1 MINKILKLNDNLINQ
16 IAAGEVVDNPA
27 SVIKELIENS
37 IDAKSKN
44 ITVFIE
50 DGGKK
55 SILIVDDGHGMHKE
69 DLVNAFER
77 FATSKIEN
85 NKDLEN
91 INTLGFRGEALPS
104 ISSVSKITIKSK
116 NSLNTGHLL
125 EIDAGKIIN
134 SKPDSISKGTSI
146 HVKNLFFNVPARL
159 KFLKK
164 DTTEYRKILFLF
176 KVFALSNPKISF
188 SLFNSGKEIYNLQST
203 DLQSRIVDI
212 YGDEYKDSLIEID
225 FKQDNFII
233 TGFAGNL
240 SLVKKRRGNQF
251 TFINGRFIINPL
263 VNQTVYN
270 SYDSLIDRG
279 EFPFFLLN
287 INLKNSFIDI
297 NVHPKKTEIKFKNE
311 MQIQHVVKKSIVKA
325 LKNKIKMI
333 PNLYTPK
340 ENYDSQV
347 IGLPFGENKNF
358 TSDISKDKVDK
369 MFNDSSI
376 NISNDIKVWQIHNK
390 YILTEISSG
399 LIVIDQHVAHE
410 RILYEMAKKSLER
423 GGLNS
428 QKIMFP
434 ITLKYSP
441 EDFSSLLDI
450 LPYLN
455 KIGFDIREFGENSVI
470 IEGSPPELSNGKE
483 KEVISDILDNYIEH
497 KQLNSSFIDYMAATY
512 SCKAAIKAGDKLD
525 ESECVN
531 LIDKLFS
538 TKHPYYCPHG
548 RPIIINLSISDLD
561 KRFERI

>member
-1 MINKILKLNDNLINQ
+1 MINKVIKLNDKLINQ

-44 ITVFIE
+44 IKVFID

-55 SILIVDDGHGMHKE
+55 SILIIDDGCGMHKE

-77 FATSKIEN
+77 FATSKIESE
-85 NKDLEN
+85 KDLSN

-116 NSLNTGHLL
+116 NKLNNGHLL
-125 EIDAGKIIN
+125 EIDAGKITD
-134 SKPDSISKGTSI
+134 SKPDSITIGTSI
-146 HVKNLFFNVPARL
+146 HIKNLFFNVPARL

-164 DTTEYRKILFLF
+164 DTTEYQKILVLF
-176 KVFALSNPKISF
+176 KVFSLSNPEISF
-188 SLFNSGKEIYNLQST
+188 SLYNDKKEVYNLPSS
-203 DLQSRIVDI
+203 DLKSRIINI
-212 YGDEYKDSLIEID
+212 YGIDYKDSLIEVD
-225 FKQDNFII
+225 FIQDKFKVSGYI
-233 TGFAGNL
+233 GNL

-251 TFINGRFIINPL
+251 SFINGRYILNPL
-263 VNQTVYN
+263 INQTVYN
-270 SYDSLIDRG
+270 SYDSLISRG

-287 INLKNSFIDI
+287 IKLDNSFIDI

-311 MQIQHVVKKSIVKA
+311 LQIQHIVKKAVVKS
-325 LKNKIKMI
+325 LKNKIEVI
-333 PNLYTPK
+333 PNLYKPK
-340 ENYDSQV
+340 ENYNSQL
-347 IGLPFGENKNF
+347 IDLPFDQLDKSSN
-358 TSDISKDKVDK
+358 DISKETVDK
-369 MFNDSSI
+369 MFNNDSLSL
-376 NISNDIKVWQIHNK
+376 SNDIKVWQIHNK

-410 RILYEMAKKSLER
+410 RILYEMAKKSLD
-423 GGLNS
+423 GIGLNS
-428 QKIMFP
+428 QKLMFP
-434 ITLKYSP
+434 ITIDYTP
-441 EDFSSLLDI
+441 EDFNNLLDI

-455 KIGFDIREFGENSVI
+455 KIGFDVRQFGGNSVI

-483 KEVISDILDNYIEH
+483 QEVIDDILDNFIEH

-525 ESECVN
+525 ETECIN

-538 TKHPYYCPHG
+538 TKHPYYCPH
-548 RPIIINLSISDLD
+548 
-561 KRFERI
+561 

>member
-69 DLVNAFER
+69 DMVNAFER

-116 NSLNTGHLL
+116 NSSNTGHLL
-125 EIDAGKIIN
+125 EIDSGKIIN

-188 SLFNSGKEIYNLQST
+188 SLFNEGKKIYNLQST

-212 YGDEYKDSLIEID
+212 YGIEYKDSLIEID
-225 FKQDNFII
+225 FKQDNFTI

-251 TFINGRFIINPL
+251 TFINGRFIINSL

-270 SYDSLIDRG
+270 SYDSLIDRA

-287 INLKNSFIDI
+287 IKLNNSFIDI

-376 NISNDIKVWQIHNK
+376 DISNDIKVWQIHNK

-410 RILYEMAKKSLER
+410 RILYEMAKKSIET

-441 EDFSSLLDI
+441 EDFSNLLDI

-483 KEVISDILDNYIEH
+483 KEVINDILDNYIEH

>member
-1 MINKILKLNDNLINQ
+1 MINKIIKLNDNLINQ

-69 DLVNAFER
+69 DMVNAFER

-188 SLFNSGKEIYNLQST
+188 SLFNGGKEIYNLQST

-287 INLKNSFIDI
+287 INLKSSFIDI

-376 NISNDIKVWQIHNK
+376 DISNDIKVWQIHNK

-410 RILYEMAKKSLER
+410 RILYEMAKKSIET

>member
-1 MINKILKLNDNLINQ
+1 MINKVIKLNDKLINQ

-44 ITVFIE
+44 IKIFIE

-55 SILIVDDGHGMHKE
+55 SILILDDGLGMHKE
-69 DLVNAFER
+69 DLLNAFER
-77 FATSKIEN
+77 FATSKIESEE
-85 NKDLEN
+85 DLEN

-116 NSLNTGHLL
+116 NDSNDGHLL
-125 EIDAGKIIN
+125 EIDGGKITD
-134 SKPDSISKGTSI
+134 SKPDSITKGTSI

-164 DTTEYRKILFLF
+164 DTTEYQKILVLF
-176 KVFALSNPKISF
+176 KVFALSNPEISF
-188 SLFNSGKEIYNLQST
+188 SLFNEKKEIYNLPSSN
-203 DLQSRIVDI
+203 LKSRIINI
-212 YGDEYKDSLIEID
+212 YGIDYKDSLIEVD
-225 FKQDNFII
+225 FIQDEFKVSGYI
-233 TGFAGNL
+233 GNL

-251 TFINGRFIINPL
+251 TFINGRYILNTLI
-263 VNQTVYN
+263 NQTVYN
-270 SYDSLIDRG
+270 SYDSLISRG

-287 INLKNSFIDI
+287 FSLNNSFIDI

-311 MQIQHVVKKSIVKA
+311 LQIQHIVKKSVVKS
-325 LKNKIKMI
+325 LKNKIEVI

-340 ENYDSQV
+340 ENYNSQ
-347 IGLPFGENKNF
+347 IMDLPFNELNKN
-358 TSDISKDKVDK
+358 TNNVSKETVDK
-369 MFNDSSI
+369 MFVDNNLSL
-376 NISNDIKVWQIHNK
+376 SNDMKVWQIHNK

-410 RILYEMAKKSLER
+410 RILYEMAKKSLD
-423 GGLNS
+423 GKGLNS
-428 QKIMFP
+428 QKLMFP
-434 ITLKYSP
+434 ITINYTP
-441 EDFSSLLDI
+441 EDFNSLLDI

-455 KIGFDIREFGENSVI
+455 KIGFDIREFGNNSVI
-470 IEGSPPELSNGKE
+470 IEGSPPELTNGKE
-483 KEVISDILDNYIEH
+483 KDVIDDILDNFIEH

-548 RPIIINLSISDLD
+548 RPIIINLSINDLD
-561 KRFERI
+561 KRFERL

>member
-1 MINKILKLNDNLINQ
+1 MINKVIKLNDKLINQ

-37 IDAKSKN
+37 IDAKSKS
-44 ITVFIE
+44 IKIFIK

-55 SILIVDDGHGMHKE
+55 SILILDDGHGMHKE
-69 DLVNAFER
+69 DLINAFER

-85 NKDLEN
+85 EEDLEN

-116 NSLNTGHLL
+116 NNKNIGHLL
-125 EIDAGKIIN
+125 EIDGGKILD
-134 SKPDSISKGTSI
+134 SKPDGIDKGTSI

-164 DTTEYRKILFLF
+164 DTTEYQKILVLF
-176 KVFALSNPKISF
+176 KVFALSNPEISF
-188 SLFNSGKEIYNLQST
+188 SLYNEKKEIYHLPSSNLE
-203 DLQSRIVDI
+203 SRIINI
-212 YGDEYKDSLIEID
+212 YGIDYKNSLIEVD
-225 FKQDNFII
+225 FIQDEFKVSGYI
-233 TGFAGNL
+233 GNL

-251 TFINGRFIINPL
+251 TFINGRYILNPL
-263 VNQTVYN
+263 INQTVYN
-270 SYDSLIDRG
+270 SYDSLISRG

-287 INLKNSFIDI
+287 LKLNNSFIDV

-311 MQIQHVVKKSIVKA
+311 LQIQHIVKKSVSKA
-325 LKNKIKMI
+325 LKNKIEVI

-340 ENYDSQV
+340 ENYNSQ
-347 IGLPFGENKNF
+347 IIDLPFNELNKNRN
-358 TSDISKDKVDK
+358 DISKETVDK
-369 MFNDSSI
+369 MFTDN
-376 NISNDIKVWQIHNK
+376 NLALSNDMKVWQIHNK

-410 RILYEMAKKSLER
+410 RILYEMAKKSLD
-423 GGLNS
+423 GKGLNS
-428 QKIMFP
+428 QKLMFP
-434 ITLKYSP
+434 ITINYTP
-441 EDFSSLLDI
+441 EDFNNLLDI

-455 KIGFDIREFGENSVI
+455 KIGFDIREFGNNSVI

-483 KEVISDILDNYIEH
+483 KEVIDDILDNFIEH

-525 ESECVN
+525 ESECIN

-548 RPIIINLSISDLD
+548 RPIIINLSINDLD
-561 KRFERI
+561 KRFERL

>member
-1 MINKILKLNDNLINQ
+1 MINKVIKLNDKLINQ

-37 IDAKSKN
+37 IDAKSKS
-44 ITVFIE
+44 IKIFIE

-55 SILIVDDGHGMHKE
+55 SILILDDGYGMHKE
-69 DLVNAFER
+69 DLINAFER

-85 NKDLEN
+85 EEDLEN

-116 NSLNTGHLL
+116 NNKNIGHLL
-125 EIDAGKIIN
+125 EIDGGKILD
-134 SKPDSISKGTSI
+134 SKPDSIDKGTSI

-164 DTTEYRKILFLF
+164 DTTEYQKILVLF
-176 KVFALSNPKISF
+176 KVFALSNPEISF
-188 SLFNSGKEIYNLQST
+188 SLYNEKKEIYHLPSSNLE
-203 DLQSRIVDI
+203 SRIINI
-212 YGDEYKDSLIEID
+212 YGTDYKNSLIEVD
-225 FKQDNFII
+225 FIQDEFKVSGYI
-233 TGFAGNL
+233 GNL

-251 TFINGRFIINPL
+251 TFINGRYILNPL
-263 VNQTVYN
+263 INQTVYN
-270 SYDSLIDRG
+270 SYDSLISRG

-287 INLKNSFIDI
+287 LKLNNSFIDV

-311 MQIQHVVKKSIVKA
+311 LQIQHIVKKSVSKA
-325 LKNKIKMI
+325 LKNKIEVI

-340 ENYDSQV
+340 ENYNSQ
-347 IGLPFGENKNF
+347 IIDLPFNELNKNRN
-358 TSDISKDKVDK
+358 DISKETVDK
-369 MFNDSSI
+369 MFTDN
-376 NISNDIKVWQIHNK
+376 NLALSNDMKVWQIHNK

-410 RILYEMAKKSLER
+410 RILYEMAKKSLD
-423 GGLNS
+423 GKGLNS
-428 QKIMFP
+428 QKLMFP
-434 ITLKYSP
+434 ITINYTP
-441 EDFSSLLDI
+441 EDFNNLLDI

-455 KIGFDIREFGENSVI
+455 KIGFDIREFGNNSVI

-483 KEVISDILDNYIEH
+483 KEVIDDILDNFIEH

-525 ESECVN
+525 ESECIN

-548 RPIIINLSISDLD
+548 RPIIINLSINDLD
-561 KRFERI
+561 KRFERL

>member
-1 MINKILKLNDNLINQ
+1 MINKVIKLNDKLINQ

-44 ITVFIE
+44 IKIFIE

-55 SILIVDDGHGMHKE
+55 SLQVLDDGCGMHKE
-69 DLVNAFER
+69 DLLNAFER
-77 FATSKIEN
+77 FATSKIESEE
-85 NKDLEN
+85 DLEN

-116 NSLNTGHLL
+116 NDSSDGHLL
-125 EIDAGKIIN
+125 EIDGGKITD
-134 SKPDSISKGTSI
+134 SKPDSITKGTSI

-164 DTTEYRKILFLF
+164 DKTEYQKILVLF
-176 KVFALSNPKISF
+176 KVFALSNPEISF
-188 SLFNSGKEIYNLQST
+188 SLYNEKKEIYNLPSSN
-203 DLQSRIVDI
+203 LKSRIINI
-212 YGDEYKDSLIEID
+212 YGTDYKDSLIEV
-225 FKQDNFII
+225 NFIQDEFKVSGYI
-233 TGFAGNL
+233 GNL
-240 SLVKKRRGNQF
+240 SLVKKRRGSQF
-251 TFINGRFIINPL
+251 TFINGRYILNPL
-263 VNQTVYN
+263 INQTVYN
-270 SYDSLIDRG
+270 SYDSLIARG

-287 INLKNSFIDI
+287 FKLHNSFIDI

-311 MQIQHVVKKSIVKA
+311 LQIQHIVKKSIVKS
-325 LKNKIKMI
+325 LKNKIEVI
-333 PNLYTPK
+333 PNLYTAK
-340 ENYDSQV
+340 ENYNSQ
-347 IGLPFGENKNF
+347 IIDFPFNEPNKSTN
-358 TSDISKDKVDK
+358 DISKETVDK
-369 MFNDSSI
+369 MFVDNNLSL
-376 NISNDIKVWQIHNK
+376 SNDIKVWQIHNK

-410 RILYEMAKKSLER
+410 RILYEMAKKSLET

-441 EDFSSLLDI
+441 EDFTNLLNI

-483 KEVISDILDNYIEH
+483 KEVINDILDNYIEH

-525 ESECVN
+525 ESECIN

-538 TKHPYYCPHG
+538 TNHPYYCPHG

>member
-69 DLVNAFER
+69 DMVNAFER

-116 NSLNTGHLL
+116 NSSNTGHLL
-125 EIDAGKIIN
+125 EIDSGKIIN

-188 SLFNSGKEIYNLQST
+188 SLFNEGKKIYNLQST

-212 YGDEYKDSLIEID
+212 YGIEYKDSLIEID
-225 FKQDNFII
+225 FKQDNFTI

-251 TFINGRFIINPL
+251 TFINGRFIINSL

-287 INLKNSFIDI
+287 IKLNNSFIDI

-376 NISNDIKVWQIHNK
+376 DISNDIKVWQIHNK

-410 RILYEMAKKSLER
+410 RILYEMAKKSIET

-441 EDFSSLLDI
+441 EDFSNLLDI

-483 KEVISDILDNYIEH
+483 KEVINDILDNYIEH

>member
-1 MINKILKLNDNLINQ
+1 MINKVIKLNDKLINQ

-44 ITVFIE
+44 IKIFIE

-55 SILIVDDGHGMHKE
+55 SILILDDGHGMHKE
-69 DLVNAFER
+69 DLLNAFER
-77 FATSKIEN
+77 FATSKIESEE
-85 NKDLEN
+85 DLEN

-116 NSLNTGHLL
+116 NDSNDGHLL
-125 EIDAGKIIN
+125 EIDGGKITD
-134 SKPDSISKGTSI
+134 SKPNSITKGTSI

-164 DTTEYRKILFLF
+164 DTIEYQKILVLF

-188 SLFNSGKEIYNLQST
+188 SLFNEKKEIYNLPSSN
-203 DLQSRIVDI
+203 LKSRIINI
-212 YGDEYKDSLIEID
+212 YGIDYKDSLIEVD
-225 FKQDNFII
+225 FIQDEFKVSGYI
-233 TGFAGNL
+233 GNL

-251 TFINGRFIINPL
+251 TFINGRYILNTLI
-263 VNQTVYN
+263 NQTVYN
-270 SYDSLIDRG
+270 SYDSLISRG

-287 INLKNSFIDI
+287 FSLNNSFIDI

-311 MQIQHVVKKSIVKA
+311 LQIQHIVKKSVVKS
-325 LKNKIKMI
+325 LKNKIEVI

-340 ENYDSQV
+340 ENYNSQ
-347 IGLPFGENKNF
+347 IIDLPFNESNRSTNNV
-358 TSDISKDKVDK
+358 SKETVDK
-369 MFNDSSI
+369 MFVDNNLSL
-376 NISNDIKVWQIHNK
+376 SNDMKVWQIHNK

-410 RILYEMAKKSLER
+410 RILYEMAKKSLD
-423 GGLNS
+423 GKGLNS
-428 QKIMFP
+428 QKLMFP
-434 ITLKYSP
+434 ITINYTP
-441 EDFSSLLDI
+441 EDFNSLLDI

-455 KIGFDIREFGENSVI
+455 KIGFDIREFGNNSVI
-470 IEGSPPELSNGKE
+470 IEGSPPELTNGKE
-483 KEVISDILDNYIEH
+483 KDVIDDILDNFIEH

-548 RPIIINLSISDLD
+548 RPIIINLSINDLD
-561 KRFERI
+561 KRFERL

>member
-69 DLVNAFER
+69 DMVNAFER

-188 SLFNSGKEIYNLQST
+188 SLFNGGKEIYNLQST

-347 IGLPFGENKNF
+347 IGLPFVENKNF

-376 NISNDIKVWQIHNK
+376 DISNNIKVWQIHNK

-410 RILYEMAKKSLER
+410 RILYEMAKKSLEA

-441 EDFSSLLDI
+441 EDFTNLLDI

-483 KEVISDILDNYIEH
+483 KEVINDILDNYIEH

-548 RPIIINLSISDLD
+548 RPIIINLSITDLD

>member
-1 MINKILKLNDNLINQ
+1 MINKVIKLNDKLINQ

-44 ITVFIE
+44 IKIFIK

-55 SILIVDDGHGMHKE
+55 SILILDDGQGMHKE
-69 DLVNAFER
+69 DLLNAFER
-77 FATSKIEN
+77 FATSKIESEE
-85 NKDLEN
+85 DLEN

-116 NSLNTGHLL
+116 NDSSDGHLL
-125 EIDAGKIIN
+125 EIDGGKITD
-134 SKPDSISKGTSI
+134 SKPDSITKGTSI

-164 DTTEYRKILFLF
+164 ETTEYQKILVLF
-176 KVFALSNPKISF
+176 KVFALSNPEISF
-188 SLFNSGKEIYNLQST
+188 SLFNEKKEIYNLPSSN
-203 DLQSRIVDI
+203 LKSRIINI
-212 YGDEYKDSLIEID
+212 YGIDYKDSLIEVD
-225 FKQDNFII
+225 FIQDEFKVSGYI
-233 TGFAGNL
+233 GNL

-251 TFINGRFIINPL
+251 TFINGRYILNTLI
-263 VNQTVYN
+263 NQTVYN
-270 SYDSLIDRG
+270 SYDSLISRG

-287 INLKNSFIDI
+287 FSLNNSFIDI

-311 MQIQHVVKKSIVKA
+311 LQIQHIVKKSVVKS
-325 LKNKIKMI
+325 LKNKIEVI

-340 ENYDSQV
+340 ENYNSQ
-347 IGLPFGENKNF
+347 IIDLPFNELNKN
-358 TSDISKDKVDK
+358 TNNVSKETVDK
-369 MFNDSSI
+369 MFVDNNLSL
-376 NISNDIKVWQIHNK
+376 SNDMKVWQIHNK

-410 RILYEMAKKSLER
+410 RILYEMAKKSLD
-423 GGLNS
+423 GKGLNS
-428 QKIMFP
+428 QKLMFP
-434 ITLKYSP
+434 ITINYTP
-441 EDFSSLLDI
+441 EDFNSLLDI

-455 KIGFDIREFGENSVI
+455 KIGFDIREFGNNSVI
-470 IEGSPPELSNGKE
+470 IEGSPPELTNGKE
-483 KEVISDILDNYIEH
+483 KDVIDDILDNFIEH

-548 RPIIINLSISDLD
+548 RPIIINLSINDLD
-561 KRFERI
+561 KRFERF

>member
-1 MINKILKLNDNLINQ
+1 MINKVIKLNDKLINQ

-37 IDAKSKN
+37 IDAKSKS
-44 ITVFIE
+44 IKIFIE

-55 SILIVDDGHGMHKE
+55 SILILDDGYGMHKE
-69 DLVNAFER
+69 DLINAFER

-85 NKDLEN
+85 EEDLEN

-116 NSLNTGHLL
+116 NNKNIGHLL
-125 EIDAGKIIN
+125 EIDGGKILD
-134 SKPDSISKGTSI
+134 SKPDSIDKGTSI

-164 DTTEYRKILFLF
+164 DTTEYQKILVLF
-176 KVFALSNPKISF
+176 KVFALSNPEISF
-188 SLFNSGKEIYNLQST
+188 SLYNEKKEIYHLPSSNLE
-203 DLQSRIVDI
+203 SRIINI
-212 YGDEYKDSLIEID
+212 YGTDYKNSLIEVD
-225 FKQDNFII
+225 FIQDEFKVSGYI
-233 TGFAGNL
+233 GNL

-251 TFINGRFIINPL
+251 TFINGRYILNPL
-263 VNQTVYN
+263 INQTVYN
-270 SYDSLIDRG
+270 SYDSLISRG

-287 INLKNSFIDI
+287 LKLNNSFIDV

-311 MQIQHVVKKSIVKA
+311 LQIQHIVKKSVSKA
-325 LKNKIKMI
+325 LKNKIEVI

-340 ENYDSQV
+340 ENYNSQ
-347 IGLPFGENKNF
+347 IIDLPFNELNKNRN
-358 TSDISKDKVDK
+358 DISKETIDK
-369 MFNDSSI
+369 MFTNNNLALSKDM
-376 NISNDIKVWQIHNK
+376 KVWQIHNK

-410 RILYEMAKKSLER
+410 RILYEMAKKSLD
-423 GGLNS
+423 GNGLNS
-428 QKIMFP
+428 QKLMFP
-434 ITLKYSP
+434 ITINYTP
-441 EDFSSLLDI
+441 EDFNNLLDI

-455 KIGFDIREFGENSVI
+455 KIGFDIREFGNNSVI

-483 KEVISDILDNYIEH
+483 KEVIDDILDNFIEH

-525 ESECVN
+525 ESECIN

-548 RPIIINLSISDLD
+548 RPIIINLSINDLD
-561 KRFERI
+561 KRFERL

>member
-1 MINKILKLNDNLINQ
+1 MINRIIKINDNLINQ

-69 DLVNAFER
+69 DMVNAFER

-287 INLKNSFIDI
+287 INLKSSFIDI

-340 ENYDSQV
+340 ENYDSQL

-376 NISNDIKVWQIHNK
+376 DISNDIKVWQIHNK

-410 RILYEMAKKSLER
+410 RILYEMAKKSIET

>member
-1 MINKILKLNDNLINQ
+1 MINKVIKLNDKLINQ

-44 ITVFIE
+44 INVYIE

-55 SILIVDDGHGMHKE
+55 SILIIDDGCGMHKE
-69 DLVNAFER
+69 DLLNAFER

-85 NKDLEN
+85 HKDLEN

-116 NSLNTGHLL
+116 NESNNGHLL
-125 EIDAGKIIN
+125 EIEAGKITD
-134 SKPDSISKGTSI
+134 SKPDSITKGTLV

-164 DTTEYRKILFLF
+164 DTTEYQKILVLF
-176 KVFALSNPKISF
+176 KVFSLSNPEISF
-188 SLFNSGKEIYNLQST
+188 SLYNDKKEVYNLLAS
-203 DLQSRIVDI
+203 DLKSRIINI
-212 YGDEYKDSLIEID
+212 YGIDYKDSLIEVD
-225 FKQDNFII
+225 FIQDEFTVNGYI
-233 TGFAGNL
+233 GNL

-251 TFINGRFIINPL
+251 SFINGRYILNPL
-263 VNQTVYN
+263 INQTVYN
-270 SYDSLIDRG
+270 SYDSLISRG

-287 INLKNSFIDI
+287 LKLNNSFIDI

-311 MQIQHVVKKSIVKA
+311 LQIQHIVKKAVVKS
-325 LKNKIKMI
+325 LKKKIEVI
-333 PNLYTPK
+333 PNLYKPK
-340 ENYDSQV
+340 ENYNNQLID
-347 IGLPFGENKNF
+347 LPFNELDNN
-358 TSDISKDKVDK
+358 SYDISKETVDK
-369 MFNDSSI
+369 MFNDTSLAL
-376 NISNDIKVWQIHNK
+376 SNDIKVWQIHNK

-410 RILYEMAKKSLER
+410 RILYEMAKKSLDGE
-423 GGLNS
+423 GLNS
-428 QKIMFP
+428 QKLMFP
-434 ITLKYSP
+434 ITIDYTP
-441 EDFSSLLDI
+441 EDFNNLLDI
-450 LPYLN
+450 IPYLN
-455 KIGFDIREFGENSVI
+455 KIGFDVRQFGDSSVI

-483 KEVISDILDNYIEH
+483 KEVIDDILDNFIEH

-525 ESECVN
+525 ETECIS

-548 RPIIINLSISDLD
+548 RPIIINLSINDLD
-561 KRFERI
+561 KRFERL

>member
-1 MINKILKLNDNLINQ
+1 MINRIIKLNDNLINQ

-69 DLVNAFER
+69 DMVNAFER

-287 INLKNSFIDI
+287 INLKSSFIDI

-358 TSDISKDKVDK
+358 NSDITKDKVDK

-376 NISNDIKVWQIHNK
+376 DISNDIKVWQIHNK

-410 RILYEMAKKSLER
+410 RILYEMAKKSIET

>member
-1 MINKILKLNDNLINQ
+1 MINRIIKLNDNLINQ

-69 DLVNAFER
+69 DMVNAFER

-287 INLKNSFIDI
+287 INLKSSFIDI

-340 ENYDSQV
+340 ENYDSQL

-376 NISNDIKVWQIHNK
+376 DISNDIKVWQIHNK

-410 RILYEMAKKSLER
+410 RILYEMAKKSIET

>member
-1 MINKILKLNDNLINQ
+1 LINKILKLNDNLINQ

-44 ITVFIE
+44 IKVFIE

-69 DLVNAFER
+69 DMVNAFER

-104 ISSVSKITIKSK
+104 ISSVSKTTIKSK
-116 NSLNTGHLL
+116 DSSNNGHLL

-134 SKPDSISKGTSI
+134 SKPDSISNGTSI

-188 SLFNSGKEIYNLQST
+188 SLINESKEIYNLQST
-203 DLQSRIVDI
+203 DLKSRIVDI
-212 YGDEYKDSLIEID
+212 YGNEYKDSLIEID

-287 INLKNSFIDI
+287 IKLKNSFIDI

-347 IGLPFGENKNF
+347 IDLPFGENKNF

-376 NISNDIKVWQIHNK
+376 DISNNIKVWQIHNK

-410 RILYEMAKKSLER
+410 RILYEMAKKSLET

-441 EDFSSLLDI
+441 EDFTNLLDI

-483 KEVISDILDNYIEH
+483 KEVINDILDNYIEH

-525 ESECVN
+525 ESECIN

>member
-37 IDAKSKN
+37 IDAKSEN

-69 DLVNAFER
+69 DMVNAFER

-188 SLFNSGKEIYNLQST
+188 SLFNGGKEIYNLQST

-240 SLVKKRRGNQF
+240 SLVKRRRGNQF

-347 IGLPFGENKNF
+347 IGLPFVENKNF

-376 NISNDIKVWQIHNK
+376 DISNDIKVWQIF
-390 YILTEISSG
+390 
-399 LIVIDQHVAHE
+399 
-410 RILYEMAKKSLER
+410 YEMAKQALER

-441 EDFSSLLDI
+441 EDFSNLLDI

-455 KIGFDIREFGENSVI
+455 KIGFDIREFGGNSVI

-483 KEVISDILDNYIEH
+483 KEVINETK
-497 KQLNSSFIDYMAATY
+497 KQ
-512 SCKAAIKAGDKLD
+512 
-525 ESECVN
+525 
-531 LIDKLFS
+531 
-538 TKHPYYCPHG
+538 
-548 RPIIINLSISDLD
+548 IS
-561 KRFERI
+561 

>member
-1 MINKILKLNDNLINQ
+1 MINKVIKLNDKLINQ

-37 IDAKSKN
+37 IDAKSKS
-44 ITVFIE
+44 IKIFIE

-55 SILIVDDGHGMHKE
+55 SILILDDGHGMHKE
-69 DLVNAFER
+69 DLINAFER

-85 NKDLEN
+85 EEDLEN

-116 NSLNTGHLL
+116 NNKNIGHLL
-125 EIDAGKIIN
+125 EIDGGKILD
-134 SKPDSISKGTSI
+134 SKPDSIDKGTSI

-164 DTTEYRKILFLF
+164 DTTEYQKILVLF
-176 KVFALSNPKISF
+176 KVFALSNPEISF
-188 SLFNSGKEIYNLQST
+188 SLYNEKKEIYHLPSSNLE
-203 DLQSRIVDI
+203 SRIINI
-212 YGDEYKDSLIEID
+212 YGIDYKNSLIEID
-225 FKQDNFII
+225 FIQDEFKVSGYI
-233 TGFAGNL
+233 GNL

-251 TFINGRFIINPL
+251 TFINGRYILNPL
-263 VNQTVYN
+263 INQTVYN
-270 SYDSLIDRG
+270 SYDSLISRG

-287 INLKNSFIDI
+287 LKLNNSFIDV

-311 MQIQHVVKKSIVKA
+311 LQIQHIVKKSVSKA
-325 LKNKIKMI
+325 LKNKIEVI

-340 ENYDSQV
+340 ENYNSQ
-347 IGLPFGENKNF
+347 IIDLPFNELNKNRN
-358 TSDISKDKVDK
+358 DISKETVDK
-369 MFNDSSI
+369 MFTDN
-376 NISNDIKVWQIHNK
+376 NLALSNDMKVWQIHNK

-410 RILYEMAKKSLER
+410 RILYEMAKKSLD
-423 GGLNS
+423 GKGLNS
-428 QKIMFP
+428 QKLMFP
-434 ITLKYSP
+434 ITINYTP
-441 EDFSSLLDI
+441 EDFNNLLDI

-455 KIGFDIREFGENSVI
+455 KIGFDIREFGNNSVI

-483 KEVISDILDNYIEH
+483 KEVIDDILDNFIEH

-525 ESECVN
+525 ESECIN

-548 RPIIINLSISDLD
+548 RPIIINLSINDLD
-561 KRFERI
+561 KRFERL

>member
-69 DLVNAFER
+69 DMVNAFER

-287 INLKNSFIDI
+287 INLKSSFIDI

-376 NISNDIKVWQIHNK
+376 DISNDIKVWQIHNK

-410 RILYEMAKKSLER
+410 RILYEMAKKSLET

>member
-1 MINKILKLNDNLINQ
+1 MINKVIKLNDKLINQ

-37 IDAKSKN
+37 IDAKSKS
-44 ITVFIE
+44 IKIFIE

-55 SILIVDDGHGMHKE
+55 SILILDDGHGMHKE
-69 DLVNAFER
+69 DLINAFER

-85 NKDLEN
+85 EEDLEN

-116 NSLNTGHLL
+116 NNKNIGHLL
-125 EIDAGKIIN
+125 EIDGGKILD
-134 SKPDSISKGTSI
+134 SKPDSIDKGTSI

-164 DTTEYRKILFLF
+164 DTIEYQKILVLF
-176 KVFALSNPKISF
+176 KVFALSNPEISF
-188 SLFNSGKEIYNLQST
+188 SLYNEKKEIYHLPSSNLE
-203 DLQSRIVDI
+203 SRIINI
-212 YGDEYKDSLIEID
+212 YGIDYKNSLIEV
-225 FKQDNFII
+225 NFIQDEFKVSGYI
-233 TGFAGNL
+233 GNL

-251 TFINGRFIINPL
+251 TFINGRYILNPL
-263 VNQTVYN
+263 INQTVYN
-270 SYDSLIDRG
+270 SYDSLISRG

-287 INLKNSFIDI
+287 LKLNNSFIDV

-311 MQIQHVVKKSIVKA
+311 LQIQHIVKKSVSKA
-325 LKNKIKMI
+325 LKNKIEVI

-340 ENYDSQV
+340 ENYNSQ
-347 IGLPFGENKNF
+347 IIDLPFNELNKNRN
-358 TSDISKDKVDK
+358 DISKETVDK
-369 MFNDSSI
+369 MFTDN
-376 NISNDIKVWQIHNK
+376 NLALSNDMKVWQIHNK

-410 RILYEMAKKSLER
+410 RILYEMAKKSLD
-423 GGLNS
+423 GKGLNS
-428 QKIMFP
+428 QKLMFP
-434 ITLKYSP
+434 ITINYTP
-441 EDFSSLLDI
+441 EDFNNLLDI

-455 KIGFDIREFGENSVI
+455 KIGFDIREFGNNSVI

-483 KEVISDILDNYIEH
+483 KEVIDDILDNFIEH

-525 ESECVN
+525 ESECIN

-548 RPIIINLSISDLD
+548 RPIIINLSINDLD
-561 KRFERI
+561 KRFERL

>member
-1 MINKILKLNDNLINQ
+1 MINKVIKLNDKLINQ

-37 IDAKSKN
+37 IDAKSKS
-44 ITVFIE
+44 IKIFIE

-55 SILIVDDGHGMHKE
+55 SILILDDGHGMHKE
-69 DLVNAFER
+69 DLINAFER

-85 NKDLEN
+85 EEDLEN

-116 NSLNTGHLL
+116 NNKNIGHLL
-125 EIDAGKIIN
+125 EIDGGKILD
-134 SKPDSISKGTSI
+134 SKPDNIDKGTSI

-164 DTTEYRKILFLF
+164 DTTEYQKILVLF
-176 KVFALSNPKISF
+176 KVFALSNPEISF
-188 SLFNSGKEIYNLQST
+188 SLYNEKKEIYHLPSSNLE
-203 DLQSRIVDI
+203 SRIINI
-212 YGDEYKDSLIEID
+212 YGTDYKNSLIEVD
-225 FKQDNFII
+225 FIQDEFKVSGYI
-233 TGFAGNL
+233 GNL

-251 TFINGRFIINPL
+251 TFINGRYILNPL
-263 VNQTVYN
+263 INQTVYN
-270 SYDSLIDRG
+270 SYDSLISRA

-287 INLKNSFIDI
+287 LKLNNSFIDV

-311 MQIQHVVKKSIVKA
+311 LQIQHIVKKSVSKA
-325 LKNKIKMI
+325 LKNKIEVI

-340 ENYDSQV
+340 ENYNSQ
-347 IGLPFGENKNF
+347 IIDLPFNELNKNRN
-358 TSDISKDKVDK
+358 DISKETVDK
-369 MFNDSSI
+369 MFTDN
-376 NISNDIKVWQIHNK
+376 NLALSNDMKVWQIHNK

-410 RILYEMAKKSLER
+410 RILYEMAKKSLD
-423 GGLNS
+423 GKGLNS
-428 QKIMFP
+428 QKLMFP
-434 ITLKYSP
+434 ITINYTP
-441 EDFSSLLDI
+441 EDFNNLLDI

-455 KIGFDIREFGENSVI
+455 KIGFDIREFGNNSVI

-483 KEVISDILDNYIEH
+483 KEVIDDILDNFIEH

-525 ESECVN
+525 ESECIN

-548 RPIIINLSISDLD
+548 RPIIINLSINDLD
-561 KRFERI
+561 KRFERL

>member
-1 MINKILKLNDNLINQ
+1 MINKVIKLNDKLINQ

-37 IDAKSKN
+37 IDAKSKS
-44 ITVFIE
+44 IKIFIE

-55 SILIVDDGHGMHKE
+55 SILILDDGHGMHKE
-69 DLVNAFER
+69 DLINAFER

-85 NKDLEN
+85 EEDLEN

-116 NSLNTGHLL
+116 NNKNIGHLL
-125 EIDAGKIIN
+125 EIDGGKILD
-134 SKPDSISKGTSI
+134 SKPDSIDKGTSI

-164 DTTEYRKILFLF
+164 DTTEYQKILVLF
-176 KVFALSNPKISF
+176 KVFALSNPEISF
-188 SLFNSGKEIYNLQST
+188 SLYNEKKEIYHLPSSNLE
-203 DLQSRIVDI
+203 SRIINI
-212 YGDEYKDSLIEID
+212 YGTDYKNSLIEVD
-225 FKQDNFII
+225 FIQDEFKVSGYI
-233 TGFAGNL
+233 GNL

-251 TFINGRFIINPL
+251 TFINGRYILNPL
-263 VNQTVYN
+263 INQTVYN
-270 SYDSLIDRG
+270 SYDSLISRG

-287 INLKNSFIDI
+287 LKLNNSFIDV

-311 MQIQHVVKKSIVKA
+311 LQIQHIVKKAVVKS
-325 LKNKIKMI
+325 LKKKIEVI
-333 PNLYTPK
+333 PNLYKPK
-340 ENYDSQV
+340 ENYNNQLID
-347 IGLPFGENKNF
+347 LPFNELDNN
-358 TSDISKDKVDK
+358 SYDISKETVDK
-369 MFNDSSI
+369 MFNDTSLAL
-376 NISNDIKVWQIHNK
+376 SNDIKVWQIHNK

-410 RILYEMAKKSLER
+410 RILYEMAKKSLDGE
-423 GGLNS
+423 GLNS
-428 QKIMFP
+428 QKLMFP
-434 ITLKYSP
+434 FTIDYTP
-441 EDFSSLLDI
+441 EDFNNLLDI
-450 LPYLN
+450 IPYLN
-455 KIGFDIREFGENSVI
+455 KIGFDVRQFGDSSVI

-483 KEVISDILDNYIEH
+483 KEVIDDILDNFIEH

-525 ESECVN
+525 ETECIS

-548 RPIIINLSISDLD
+548 RPIIINLSINDLD

>member
-1 MINKILKLNDNLINQ
+1 MINRIIKLNDNLINQ

-69 DLVNAFER
+69 DMVNAFER

-188 SLFNSGKEIYNLQST
+188 SLFNGGKEIYNLQST

-240 SLVKKRRGNQF
+240 SLVKRRRGNQF

-376 NISNDIKVWQIHNK
+376 DISNDIKVWQIHNK

-410 RILYEMAKKSLER
+410 RILYEMAKKSIET

-441 EDFSSLLDI
+441 EDFSNLLDI

-455 KIGFDIREFGENSVI
+455 KIGFDIREFGGNSVI

-483 KEVISDILDNYIEH
+483 KEVINDILDNYIEH

>member
-1 MINKILKLNDNLINQ
+1 MINKVIKLNDNLINQ

-37 IDAKSKN
+37 IDAKSKT
-44 ITVFIE
+44 IKVYIE

-55 SILIVDDGHGMHKE
+55 NILVVDDGEGMHKE

-85 NKDLEN
+85 EKDLSN

-104 ISSVSKITIKSK
+104 ISSVSQIIIKSK
-116 NSLNTGHLL
+116 NKSNTGHLL
-125 EIDAGKIIN
+125 EINGGKINN
-134 SKPDSISKGTSI
+134 SKPDSISIGTSI

-164 DTTEYRKILFLF
+164 DASEYQKILILF
-176 KVFALSNPKISF
+176 KVFALSNPEISF
-188 SLFNSGKEIYNLQST
+188 SLHNNKKEIYNLLSS
-203 DLQSRIVDI
+203 DLKSRIINI
-212 YGDEYKDSLIEID
+212 YGNDYKDSLIEVD
-225 FKQDNFII
+225 FMQDNFNV
-233 TGFAGNL
+233 TGFIGNL
-240 SLVKKRRGNQF
+240 SLVKKRRGNQYS
-251 TFINGRFIINPL
+251 FINGRYIINPL
-263 VNQTVYN
+263 INQTVYN
-270 SYDSLIDRG
+270 SYDSLINRG

-287 INLKNSFIDI
+287 LKLNNSFIDI

-311 MQIQHVVKKSIVKA
+311 MQIQHIVKKSIVKA
-325 LKNKIKMI
+325 LKNKLKVI

-340 ENYDSQV
+340 ENYNSQI
-347 IGLPFGENKNF
+347 IGIPFNESDNINKSI
-358 TSDISKDKVDK
+358 TKDKVDK
-369 MFNDSSI
+369 MFLEDSI

-399 LIVIDQHVAHE
+399 LIIIDQHVAHE
-410 RILYEMAKKSLER
+410 RILYEMAKKSLN
-423 GGLNS
+423 GDGLNS

-434 ITLKYSP
+434 ITLNYTP
-441 EDFSSLLDI
+441 EDFNNLLDI

-455 KIGFDIREFGENSVI
+455 KIGFDIREFGENAII

-483 KEVISDILDNYIEH
+483 KEVINDILDNFIEH
-497 KQLNSSFIDYMAATY
+497 KELNSSFIDYMAATY

-525 ESECVN
+525 ETECVN

-548 RPIIINLSISDLD
+548 RPIIINLTINDLD
-561 KRFERI
+561 KRFERL